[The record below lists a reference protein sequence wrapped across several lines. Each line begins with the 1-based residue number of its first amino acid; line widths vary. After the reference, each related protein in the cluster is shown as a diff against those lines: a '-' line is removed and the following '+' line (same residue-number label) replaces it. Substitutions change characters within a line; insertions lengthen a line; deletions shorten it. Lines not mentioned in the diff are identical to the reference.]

1 MYASKDRL
9 VIFDLDG
16 TLIDSFSAVELAFAR
31 HGMDLGDLHRFQ
43 RRRKLLKYLGGLRE
57 FPKNLRRHLDKE
69 NRQQLK
75 HTLTEIYRSEA
86 AVFSD
91 VASMLQRLI
100 DTPDVR
106 VGIVSRNVT
115 VDPQETVRRVL
126 ARHGIDSR
134 KMDFLCCIALGDDK
148 TPHFQALRERFSIN
162 PSRCFACGDEYGD
175 YAAAIGAGMHPLIVS
190 YGFEDYDRLVDNFN
204 IPRELISRTPRE
216 LIERLG
222 HSLDLEPPAHQP
234 ASSATGKTDD

>member
-16 TLIDSFSAVELAFAR
+16 TLIDSFAAVELAFAR

-69 NRQQLK
+69 NRKQFK
-75 HTLTEIYRSEA
+75 HTLTEIYRREA
-86 AVFSD
+86 SIFPDLA
-91 VASMLQRLI
+91 ALLQRLI
-100 DTPDVR
+100 DTADVR

-115 VDPQETVRRVL
+115 VDPEQTVRQVL
-126 ARHGIDSR
+126 ARHGIDSW

-148 TPHFQALRERFSIN
+148 TTHFQTLRERFAIN
-162 PSRCFACGDEYGD
+162 PARCFACGDEYGD
-175 YAAAIGAGMHPLIVS
+175 YAAAIGAGMHPLVVS
-190 YGFEDYDRLVDNFN
+190 YGFEDHDRLVDNFG
-204 IPRELISRTPRE
+204 IPRELISTTPRE

-222 HSLDLEPPAHQP
+222 HGLDLAPPAAP
-234 ASSATGKTDD
+234 